1 MKIIAFIMAFLVLAL
16 SLMPC
21 ADTDNAG
28 NDSNAKTL
36 VSKSNQQR
44 DNPQQDDCSPFC
56 QCSCCAGFCIN
67 HSNAPIVIA
76 DPGESKTQIA
86 FLPAGILDIALP
98 VWQPPQLV

>member
-1 MKIIAFIMAFLVLAL
+1 
-16 SLMPC
+16 MPC

-28 NDSNAKTL
+28 SDRKAKAT

-67 HSNAPIVIA
+67 HIITSIEITT
-76 DPGESKTQIA
+76 PGESKIQPV